1 MHLGPRLLLL
11 SPLGALLAC
20 GSNPTPSTPSSP
32 YLNLSGDWVALAAPN
47 PSTPLVLPTPIAD
60 FMGAL
65 QSSGGTVTGT
75 LHALSPAFPQ
85 CVSSTQDLQA
95 SGTIDPNGNLT
106 LTVPIAGGTA
116 TISATIVTPESYTS
130 GSWQI
135 TGGACAMP
143 TTAIEIAQFAA
154 ATGTYTGVLNVLDT
168 TTNLPVPG
176 TATNVTVILDQ
187 STTPN
192 ADGEFPLT
200 GTITATGAC
209 AGTFPIANEVVAG
222 GVFMPLPVTGPLGV
236 FDGGIIPTGTT
247 LIADFMPYSACGSQL
262 YYGILTRQ

>member
-1 MHLGPRLLLL
+1 
-11 SPLGALLAC
+11 
-20 GSNPTPSTPSSP
+20 
-32 YLNLSGDWVALAAPN
+32 
-47 PSTPLVLPTPIAD
+47 
-60 FMGAL
+60 
-65 QSSGGTVTGT
+65 
-75 LHALSPAFPQ
+75 
-85 CVSSTQDLQA
+85 
-95 SGTIDPNGNLT
+95 
-106 LTVPIAGGTA
+106 
-116 TISATIVTPESYTS
+116 
-130 GSWQI
+130 
-135 TGGACAMP
+135 MP

-247 LIADFMPYSACGSQL
+247 LIADFMPYSACGSRAL
-262 YYGILTRQ
+262 LRHPHPPVTLPHNPNHPLRRAPGGKMLLRVCAPNSIS